1 MTRKVILQTI
11 IVMFAA
17 TGPSAL
23 SRQVKDVRWGDVI
36 SMEGLPF
43 CALILSNVYDK
54 RQRERTVD
62 ILMEPDQVNE
72 DNLRLLF
79 RSLSEK
85 FPADPTLKAW
95 VNTNVKQLAM
105 LATGMGGSGPA
116 QGTSN
121 LQLAY
126 YRRTEEVELFRYNP
140 NYPKAG
146 EKTVII
152 RGKDD

>member
-1 MTRKVILQTI
+1 MTMKVILQSI
-11 IVMFAA
+11 ILILAA
-17 TGPSAL
+17 TDPTAL
-23 SRQVKDVRWGDVI
+23 SRQVKDARWGDAI
-36 SMEGLPF
+36 SVEGLPF

-54 RQRERTVD
+54 RQKERTVD
-62 ILMEPDQVNE
+62 ILMEPHQVNE

-79 RSLSEK
+79 RSLSER
-85 FPADPTLKAW
+85 FPDDLTFKAW

-116 QGTSN
+116 QGKRA

-126 YRRTEEVELFRYNP
+126 YRRTEKEELFRYNP

-152 RGKDD
+152 RGKED